1 MINYVVLMKLVKLV
15 LWALG
20 AVWSFYMAME
30 NNKYFTL
37 RQEEEK
43 NTLACNLLAC
53 NLLAWLVLMVI
64 CIVRAVRIVM

>member
-1 MINYVVLMKLVKLV
+1 MVNYVVLMKLVKLV

-30 NNKYFTL
+30 NNKYFKL

-43 NTLACNLLAC
+43 NILAC

-64 CIVRAVRIVM
+64 CIVRAARIVM

>member
-30 NNKYFTL
+30 NNKYFNL

-43 NTLACNLLAC
+43 NTLACNLLA
-53 NLLAWLVLMVI
+53 WLVLMAI
-64 CIVRAVRIVM
+64 WIVRAARIVM

>member
-30 NNKYFTL
+30 NNKYFNL
-37 RQEEEK
+37 GQEEEK
-43 NTLACNLLAC
+43 NTLVC

-64 CIVRAVRIVM
+64 CIVRAARIVM

>member
-30 NNKYFTL
+30 NNKYFNL

-43 NTLACNLLAC
+43 NTLVC
-53 NLLAWLVLMVI
+53 NLLAWLALMVI

>member
-30 NNKYFTL
+30 NNKYFKL
-37 RQEEEK
+37 SQEEEK
-43 NTLACNLLAC
+43 NTLAC

-64 CIVRAVRIVM
+64 CIVRAARIVM

>member
-20 AVWSFYMAME
+20 AVWSFYMAIE

-43 NTLACNLLAC
+43 NTLAC

>member
-43 NTLACNLLAC
+43 NTLACNLLA
-53 NLLAWLVLMVI
+53 WLVLMVI
-64 CIVRAVRIVM
+64 CVVRAVRIVM

>member
-1 MINYVVLMKLVKLV
+1 MINYVVLMKLFKLV

-30 NNKYFTL
+30 NNKYFKL

-43 NTLACNLLAC
+43 NTLAC

-64 CIVRAVRIVM
+64 CIVRAARIVM

>member
-20 AVWSFYMAME
+20 TVWSFYMAME
-30 NNKYFTL
+30 NNKYFKL

-43 NTLACNLLAC
+43 NTLAC

-64 CIVRAVRIVM
+64 CIVRATRIVM

>member
-20 AVWSFYMAME
+20 AVWSFYMATE
-30 NNKYFTL
+30 NNKYFKL

-43 NTLACNLLAC
+43 NTLAC

-64 CIVRAVRIVM
+64 CIVRAARIVM

>member
-30 NNKYFTL
+30 NNKYFKL

-43 NTLACNLLAC
+43 NTLTC

-64 CIVRAVRIVM
+64 CIVRAARIVM

>member
-30 NNKYFTL
+30 NNKYFNL

-43 NTLACNLLAC
+43 NTLACNLLA
-53 NLLAWLVLMVI
+53 WLVLMVLSI
-64 CIVRAVRIVM
+64 IRVVKVIH

>member
-30 NNKYFTL
+30 NNKYFKL

-43 NTLACNLLAC
+43 NTLAC

>member
-30 NNKYFTL
+30 NNKYFKL

-43 NTLACNLLAC
+43 NTLACNLLA
-53 NLLAWLVLMVI
+53 WLVLMVI
-64 CIVRAVRIVM
+64 YIVRATRIVM

>member
-30 NNKYFTL
+30 NNKYFNL
-37 RQEEEK
+37 RQEEKK
-43 NTLACNLLAC
+43 NTLAC

>member
-1 MINYVVLMKLVKLV
+1 MVNYVVLMKLVKLV

-43 NTLACNLLAC
+43 NTLACNLLA
-53 NLLAWLVLMVI
+53 WLVLMVI

>member
-30 NNKYFTL
+30 NDKYFKL

-43 NTLACNLLAC
+43 NTLAC

-64 CIVRAVRIVM
+64 CIVRAARIVM

>member
-30 NNKYFTL
+30 NNKYFNL
-37 RQEEEK
+37 GQEEEK
-43 NTLACNLLAC
+43 NTLAC

-64 CIVRAVRIVM
+64 CIVRAARIVM

>member
-1 MINYVVLMKLVKLV
+1 MVNYVVLMKLVKLV

-30 NNKYFTL
+30 NNKYFKL

-43 NTLACNLLAC
+43 NTLACNLLA
-53 NLLAWLVLMVI
+53 WLVLMAI
-64 CIVRAVRIVM
+64 CIVRAARIVM

>member
-30 NNKYFTL
+30 NNKYFNL

-43 NTLACNLLAC
+43 NPLAC
-53 NLLAWLVLMVI
+53 NLLAWLMLMVI

>member
-1 MINYVVLMKLVKLV
+1 MITYVVLMKLVKLV

-30 NNKYFTL
+30 NNKYFKL

-43 NTLACNLLAC
+43 NTLAC

-64 CIVRAVRIVM
+64 CIVRATRIVM

>member
-1 MINYVVLMKLVKLV
+1 MVNYVVLMKLVKLV

-30 NNKYFTL
+30 NNKYFKL

-43 NTLACNLLAC
+43 NTLAC

-64 CIVRAVRIVM
+64 CIVRAARIVM

>member
-1 MINYVVLMKLVKLV
+1 MINCVVLMKLVKLV

-30 NNKYFTL
+30 NNKYFNL

-43 NTLACNLLAC
+43 NTLACNLLA
-53 NLLAWLVLMVI
+53 WLVLMAI
-64 CIVRAVRIVM
+64 CIVRAARIVM

>member
-1 MINYVVLMKLVKLV
+1 MINYVILMKLVKLV

-43 NTLACNLLAC
+43 NTLACNLLA
-53 NLLAWLVLMVI
+53 WLVLMVI

>member
-30 NNKYFTL
+30 NNKYFKL
-37 RQEEEK
+37 RREEEK
-43 NTLACNLLAC
+43 NTLAC

-64 CIVRAVRIVM
+64 CIVRATRIVM

>member
-1 MINYVVLMKLVKLV
+1 
-15 LWALG
+15 
-20 AVWSFYMAME
+20 MAME
-30 NNKYFTL
+30 NNKYFNL

-43 NTLACNLLAC
+43 NTLAC

>member
-37 RQEEEK
+37 RPEEEK
-43 NTLACNLLAC
+43 NTLAC

>member
-30 NNKYFTL
+30 NNKYFKL
-37 RQEEEK
+37 RQEEGK
-43 NTLACNLLAC
+43 NTLAC

-64 CIVRAVRIVM
+64 CIVRATRIVM

>member
-20 AVWSFYMAME
+20 AVWSLYMAME
-30 NNKYFTL
+30 NNKYFKL

-43 NTLACNLLAC
+43 NTLAC

-64 CIVRAVRIVM
+64 CIVRAIRIVM

>member
-43 NTLACNLLAC
+43 NTLACNLLV
-53 NLLAWLVLMVI
+53 WLVLMVI

>member
-30 NNKYFTL
+30 NNKYFKL
-37 RQEEEK
+37 RQEEKK
-43 NTLACNLLAC
+43 NTLAC

-64 CIVRAVRIVM
+64 CIVRATRIVM

>member
-30 NNKYFTL
+30 NNKYFNL

-43 NTLACNLLAC
+43 NTLAC

>member
-30 NNKYFTL
+30 NNKYFCI
-37 RQEEEK
+37 RKDEEK
-43 NTLACNLLAC
+43 NILAC
-53 NLLAWLVLMVI
+53 NLLAWIVLMVLSI
-64 CIVRAVRIVM
+64 IRVVKVIH

>member
-1 MINYVVLMKLVKLV
+1 MINYVVLMKLIKLV

-43 NTLACNLLAC
+43 NTLACNLLA
-53 NLLAWLVLMVI
+53 WLVLMVI

>member
-30 NNKYFTL
+30 NNKYFKL

-43 NTLACNLLAC
+43 NTLVC

-64 CIVRAVRIVM
+64 CIVRATRIVM

>member
-15 LWALG
+15 LWALE

-30 NNKYFTL
+30 NNKYFKL

-43 NTLACNLLAC
+43 NTLAC

-64 CIVRAVRIVM
+64 CIVRATRIVM

>member
-30 NNKYFTL
+30 NNKHFNL

-43 NTLACNLLAC
+43 NTLAC